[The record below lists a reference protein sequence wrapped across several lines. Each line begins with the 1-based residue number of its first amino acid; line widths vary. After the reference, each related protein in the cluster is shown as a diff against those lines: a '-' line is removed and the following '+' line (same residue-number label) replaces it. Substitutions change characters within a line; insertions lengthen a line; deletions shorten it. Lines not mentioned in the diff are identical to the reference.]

1 MSIEPPS
8 TEALWW
14 RRALGG
20 DGDAFARIFDL
31 HRDRLFRSAL
41 SRTTT
46 AADAE
51 DAVAAAFLELWRK
64 RRSVRVVD
72 GSVLPWLLTTTHNV
86 VRNLARFQRRHRAFL
101 ERLPPP
107 GTEPSAE
114 TLAGERAELDSR
126 RDELSRVL
134 RVLAP
139 ADAEI
144 IALVLVEELSLN
156 HTADVLG
163 ISTDAARQR
172 LSRARRR
179 ARSIHATLSTAHT
192 KSDAHL
198 DSERPIS

>member
-1 MSIEPPS
+1 MSRETPS
-8 TEALWW
+8 SEALWW
-14 RRALGG
+14 RRALSG
-20 DGDAFARIFDL
+20 DGDAFARLFDT

-41 SRTTT
+41 ARTASPT
-46 AADAE
+46 DAE

-64 RRSVRVVD
+64 RRSVRLVD

-86 VRNLARFQRRHRAFL
+86 VRNLARYQRRHRAFL

-114 TLAGERAELDSR
+114 TIAQERSEHHDRSQHLAAILDA
-126 RDELSRVL
+126 LP
-134 RVLAP
+134 P

-144 IALVLVEELSLN
+144 IALVLVEELSLA

-163 ISTDAARQR
+163 ITTDAARQR

-179 ARSIHATLSTAHT
+179 ARGIHPTLPTV
-192 KSDAHL
+192 L
-198 DSERPIS
+198 FESERHPS